1 VTTRKRR
8 ESSRAASPA
17 SISAEAGDWIRQFV
31 KHLELHLLDA
41 GRELSPDADTA
52 EMQLATARAVLAT
65 YCDSGMEVESAVEL
79 LGQAAVESRS
89 VDVVWN
95 DEMNRRRFDLIDKE
109 IQGSLT
115 PAESVELAGLTSIM
129 RHHVDSET
137 NLPMKG
143 ARALHRKLL
152 QLDSTDQID

>member
-8 ESSRAASPA
+8 ESRRAASPA

-115 PAESVELAGLTSIM
+115 PAESIM